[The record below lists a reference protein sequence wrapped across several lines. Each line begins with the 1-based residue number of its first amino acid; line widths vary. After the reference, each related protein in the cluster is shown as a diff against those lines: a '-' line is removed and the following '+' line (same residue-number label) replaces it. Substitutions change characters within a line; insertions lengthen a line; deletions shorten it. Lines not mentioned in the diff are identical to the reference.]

1 MEANTSLWHSYLGV
15 IVSRERQRMEHF
27 QRAEDIL
34 LTLLESVH
42 ARDSRFLV
50 DYARNL
56 EAFEF
61 ALCAS
66 EDAVTLE
73 VPLRIDGDTLRVL
86 PRRSRDSPEQGGHPS
101 ELSTCCLEVCSPG
114 ADLEDWTGGVD
125 GMEHGGGAGCLLPG
139 KILQHLKELLVSAI
153 VHCQRLFLLQPGAYT
168 GRVLPGQELPPVP
181 AQLPSLA
188 VIPLQTCWDLC
199 SWACGPPKSCRSRL
213 VSTLMCAGMGF
224 APT

>member
-15 IVSRERQRMEHF
+15 ILSRERQRMEHF

-42 ARDSRFLV
+42 ARDPRFLV

-61 ALCAS
+61 SLCAS

-86 PRRSRDSPEQGGHPS
+86 ARRSSPEQGGHPAQ
-101 ELSTCCLEVCSPG
+101 LHTCCLELCSPG
-114 ADLEDWTGGVD
+114 AGLEDWTGAVD
-125 GMEHGGGAGCLLPG
+125 GMEHCLLPG

-153 VHCQRLFLLQPGAYT
+153 VRCQRLFLLQPGAYT
-168 GRVLPGQELPPVP
+168 GTLLPRQGLPPGP

-188 VIPLQTCWDLC
+188 VIPLQTCWDRC
-199 SWACGPPKSCRSRL
+199 SWACGPPKSCRGRL
-213 VSTLMCAGMGF
+213 ASTLLCAGMGS
-224 APT
+224 APS

>member
-15 IVSRERQRMEHF
+15 IVSRERQRMEQF

-42 ARDSRFLV
+42 AKEPRFLV

-61 ALCAS
+61 ALGAS

-73 VPLRIDGDTLRVL
+73 IPLRVDGDALRVL
-86 PRRSRDSPEQGGHPS
+86 ECQSRASPGRHPS
-101 ELSTCCLEVCSPG
+101 GLDTCCLAVCSPG
-114 ADLEDWTGGVD
+114 TDLEDWTGAVD

-168 GRVLPGQELPPVP
+168 GWVLPRQELPPVP

-188 VIPLQTCWDLC
+188 VIPMQTCWDVY
-199 SWACGPPKSCRSRL
+199 SWQCGPPKTCRRR
-213 VSTLMCAGMGF
+213 
-224 APT
+224 